1 MIGVRKSK
9 AFVLLEVIASI
20 VLFSILALGTV
31 EFIFS
36 MRQKNIQTT
45 DMIVQTLK
53 LESTRL
59 FLIHQKQ
66 LSLLSFS
73 DNSLYFNGDLLL
85 SDVSN
90 YDIQIAGNI
99 ATIEIC
105 IEGDTICQTWKIR
118 L

>member
-1 MIGVRKSK
+1 MIGVRKNR
-9 AFVLLEVIASI
+9 AFVLLEVIVSI
-20 VLFSILALGTV
+20 VLFSILSLGTI

-36 MRQKNIQTT
+36 LRQKNIQTT

-66 LSLLSFS
+66 LDLLILS

-85 SDVSN
+85 NKVSK
-90 YDIQIAGNI
+90 YGIQMTGHI

-105 IEGDTICQTWKIR
+105 TLHDTICQTWKIR
-118 L
+118 I